1 MNDIPVDVVALAEA
15 RVAARAAK
23 DWGQSD
29 SLRDEI
35 AALGYV
41 VADGPDGYRLTP
53 KPPFDVVA
61 TIRDLPR
68 GIGADAA
75 CVLTVLIDGW
85 PQDVMTCLQALRTHL
100 PAGVVV
106 LGVDLG
112 DVDGAGR
119 ALHEVA
125 AAHPDLV
132 VEVHVAQTLQQG
144 GWGPTVTSVLEACTS
159 PFVGVM
165 DMSTVLDG
173 DALTPILAEFDDAAV
188 VASGWRGVDVDLAD
202 NWRGFVDAEPGEV
215 DAMLGYLKVVRR
227 EAGAANPPH
236 PKAKFYRNA
245 DMEWS
250 LAMRAAGGR
259 IVMPDAALPLHQ
271 DRHHGYHDTDPEYRD
286 RESRKTYDRLLQ
298 RFRGTPDILRP
309 RA

>member
-202 NWRGFVDAEPGEV
+202 NWRGFVDAAPGEV

>member
-100 PAGVVV
+100 RLA
-106 LGVDLG
+106 
-112 DVDGAGR
+112 
-119 ALHEVA
+119 
-125 AAHPDLV
+125 
-132 VEVHVAQTLQQG
+132 
-144 GWGPTVTSVLEACTS
+144 WWCSVWIWA
-159 PFVGVM
+159 
-165 DMSTVLDG
+165 MSM
-173 DALTPILAEFDDAAV
+173 A
-188 VASGWRGVDVDLAD
+188 
-202 NWRGFVDAEPGEV
+202 
-215 DAMLGYLKVVRR
+215 
-227 EAGAANPPH
+227 
-236 PKAKFYRNA
+236 
-245 DMEWS
+245 
-250 LAMRAAGGR
+250 
-259 IVMPDAALPLHQ
+259 PDAHF
-271 DRHHGYHDTDPEYRD
+271 TN
-286 RESRKTYDRLLQ
+286 SLLRIQ
-298 RFRGTPDILRP
+298 ISL
-309 RA
+309 

>member
-1 MNDIPVDVVALAEA
+1 MNDLPEEVVALAEQRADA
-15 RVAARAAK
+15 RGAK
-23 DWGQSD
+23 DWAASD
-29 SLRDEI
+29 ELRDQI
-35 AALGYV
+35 AALGFV

-68 GIGADAA
+68 GLGVDSP
-75 CVLTVLIDGW
+75 CVIVVLIDGW
-85 PQDVMTCLQALRTHL
+85 PQDVLTCINALLMHL
-100 PAGVVV
+100 PTGVRI

-119 ALHEVA
+119 ALHEFA
-125 AAHPDLV
+125 AERPDHI
-132 VEVHVAQTLQQG
+132 VEVHVAQTLQQA
-144 GWGPTVTSVLEACTS
+144 GWGPTVTAVLESCAS
-159 PFVGVM
+159 PLVGVM
-165 DMSTVLDG
+165 DMSTILDG
-173 DALTPILAEFDDAAV
+173 DALTPILTEFDDAAV

-202 NWRGFVDAEPGEV
+202 NWRGFVDATPGEV
-215 DAMLGYLKVVRR
+215 DAMLGYLIVVRR
-227 EAGAANPPH
+227 EAGLANPPH

-250 LAMRAAGGR
+250 LAMRASGGR
-259 IVMPDAALPLHQ
+259 ITMPSSALPVHQ
-271 DRHHGYHDTDPEYRD
+271 ERHHGYHDSDPEYRD

-298 RFRGTPDILRP
+298 RFRGTPAILRP

>member
-119 ALHEVA
+119 ALHEFA

-144 GWGPTVTSVLEACTS
+144 GWGPTVTAVLESCAA
-159 PFVGVM
+159 PLVGVM

-227 EAGAANPPH
+227 EAGAANPP
-236 PKAKFYRNA
+236 
-245 DMEWS
+245 
-250 LAMRAAGGR
+250 L
-259 IVMPDAALPLHQ
+259 IC
-271 DRHHGYHDTDPEYRD
+271 
-286 RESRKTYDRLLQ
+286 
-298 RFRGTPDILRP
+298 
-309 RA
+309 

>member
-119 ALHEVA
+119 ALHEFA

>member
-119 ALHEVA
+119 ALHEFA

-144 GWGPTVTSVLEACTS
+144 GWGPTVTSVLEACAS

>member
-1 MNDIPVDVVALAEA
+1 MNDIPVDVVALADA

-35 AALGYV
+35 AALGYI

-53 KPPFDVVA
+53 KPPFYVA
-61 TIRDLPR
+61 PTIRDFPT
-68 GIGADAA
+68 GIGASAE

-85 PQDVMTCLQALRTHL
+85 PQDVLTCINALVMHL
-100 PAGVVV
+100 PSGVRI

-119 ALHEVA
+119 ALHELA
-125 AAHPDLV
+125 TAHPDHV
-132 VEVHVAQTLQQG
+132 VEVHVAQTLQQA
-144 GWGPTVTSVLEACTS
+144 GWGPTVTAVFESCVS
-159 PFVGVM
+159 PLVGVM

-173 DALTPILAEFDDAAV
+173 DALTPILAEFEDATV
-188 VASGWRGVDVDLAD
+188 VTSGWRGVDVDLAD
-202 NWRGFVDAEPGEV
+202 NWRGFVDATPGEV
-215 DAMLGYLKVVRR
+215 DAMLGYLMVVRR
-227 EAGAANPPH
+227 EAGLASPPN

-259 IVMPDAALPLHQ
+259 ITLPSSALPLHQ
-271 DRHHGYHDTDPEYRD
+271 DRHHGYHDSDPEYRD

-298 RFRGTPDILRP
+298 RFRGTPTILRP

>member
-119 ALHEVA
+119 ALHEFA

-202 NWRGFVDAEPGEV
+202 NWRGFVDAAPGEV

>member
-119 ALHEVA
+119 ALHEFA

-144 GWGPTVTSVLEACTS
+144 GWGPTVTAVLESCAA
-159 PFVGVM
+159 PLVGVM

-202 NWRGFVDAEPGEV
+202 NWRGFVDAAPGEV

-227 EAGAANPPH
+227 EAGAANTPH

-250 LAMRAAGGR
+250 LAMRAVGGR

-298 RFRGTPDILRP
+298 RFRGTPAILRP

>member
-119 ALHEVA
+119 ALHEFA

-144 GWGPTVTSVLEACTS
+144 GWGPTVTAVLESCAA
-159 PFVGVM
+159 PLVGVM

-202 NWRGFVDAEPGEV
+202 NWRGFVDAAPGEV